1 MEKETVF
8 FAVSQIKVMTA
19 MHLLRESGIQ
29 AHSINKMDSAHAHLF
44 GEIHIIIPKED
55 EERAKEILKEAEIL

>member
-8 FAVSQIKVMTA
+8 FAVSQLKVMTA
-19 MHLLRESGIQ
+19 MHLLKEAGID

-44 GEIHIIIPKED
+44 GEIQIIVPKKD
-55 EERAKEILKEAEIL
+55 EIKAKEILMDAEIL